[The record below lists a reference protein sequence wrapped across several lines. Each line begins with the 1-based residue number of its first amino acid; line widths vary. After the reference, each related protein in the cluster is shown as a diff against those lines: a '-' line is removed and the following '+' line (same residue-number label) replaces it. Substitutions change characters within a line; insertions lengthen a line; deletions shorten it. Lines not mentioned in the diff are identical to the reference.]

1 MDSPP
6 TGDGMKKRKNALSSC
21 NAFFILEDRFG
32 IFLPLLNE
40 GDGWGEGG
48 GKISSN

>member
-6 TGDGMKKRKNALSSC
+6 TGDCIKKRKNALSSC
-21 NAFFILEDRFG
+21 NAFFILGDRLG

-40 GDGWGEGG
+40 GQGWNEGDFI
-48 GKISSN
+48 ISSN